1 MKNKDWTG
9 DKNSIFKTIGATN
22 HTEKERQNEDYYATD
37 PIAAKLLLQIEP
49 IDKGIPIWECSSGED
64 HLANVFKENGYV
76 VRTSDIIGRTNTT
89 EVLDF
94 LSDKNNKQWDG
105 YIITNPP
112 YNKAVE
118 FVEKAMSLIPDG
130 MKVIMF
136 LKVLFLE
143 SKKRYDLFKKYPP
156 KTIWVSSSRILCAKN
171 GKFKEMVEGGGSAV
185 AYAWFV
191 FEKGYKGDT
200 IIKWFNY

>member
-1 MKNKDWTG
+1 MKNRDWDG
-9 DKNSIFKTIGATN
+9 NKNSIFKTIGATN

-37 PIAAKLLLQIEP
+37 PIAAKLLIKIEP
-49 IDKGIPIWECSSGED
+49 INKSIPIWECSSGED
-64 HLANVFKENGYV
+64 HLANVFRDEGYT
-76 VRTSDIIGRTNTT
+76 VRTSDIIKRTETT
-89 EVLDF
+89 EVLNF
-94 LSDKNNKQWDG
+94 LSDDNNKQWNG

-118 FVEKAMSLIPDG
+118 FVDKAMSLIPDG

-143 SKKRYDLFKKYPP
+143 GKKRAELFKKYPP
-156 KTIWVSSSRILCAKN
+156 KTVWVSSTRIMCAKN
-171 GKFKEMVEGGGSAV
+171 GDFETMIAGGGSAV

-191 FEKGYKGDT
+191 FEKGYHGDT
-200 IIKWFNY
+200 IIKWFNN

>member
-1 MKNKDWTG
+1 MDSGKI
-9 DKNSIFKTIGATN
+9 SLFKTIGATN

-37 PIAAKLLLQIEP
+37 PIAAKLLLEIET
-49 IDKGIPIWECSSGED
+49 INKNIPIWECASGGN
-64 HLANVFKENGYV
+64 HLANVFKENGYT
-76 VRTSDIIGRTNTT
+76 VRTSDIVGRSDTT
-89 EVLDF
+89 EIIDF
-94 LSDKNNKQWDG
+94 LSNENNVKWDG

-118 FVEKAMSLIPDG
+118 FIEKAMSLVPDG

-143 SKKRYDLFKKYPP
+143 SKKRYELFKKYPP
-156 KTIWVSSSRILCAKN
+156 KTVWVSSSRILCAKN
-171 GKFKEMVEGGGSAV
+171 ARFEEMIAGGGSAV

-191 FEKGYKGDT
+191 FEKGYQGDT
-200 IIKWFNY
+200 IVKWFNH